1 MKKILTVLL
10 VLGVIFCGTGC
21 TRKVDAENPTA
32 IRTYSSDDYSY
43 ELVQVLEQLEEMKE
57 ESDDI
62 VTVNYTINQYEENYE
77 IVVVLEIKDHEFKM
91 ITDVTDL
98 TTLVE
103 NDLVIEDWKFYFDE
117 TELPYTAFEEVLNHY
132 YYEY

>member
-32 IRTYSSDDYSY
+32 IRTYSSDDYS
-43 ELVQVLEQLEEMKE
+43 LEIIQILEELEEMKE
-57 ESDDI
+57 ASDDI
-62 VTVNYTINQYEENYE
+62 VTVKYTINQYEDSYE

-91 ITDVTDL
+91 ISDITDL
-98 TTLVE
+98 STLVGY
-103 NDLVIEDWKFYFDE
+103 DLVIDDWTFYFDG
-117 TELPYTAFEEVLNHY
+117 TELPYSAFEETVNHY
-132 YYEY
+132 YYE

>member
-21 TRKVDAENPTA
+21 TRKVDAENLTA

-62 VTVNYTINQYEENYE
+62 VTVKYTINQYEDSYE

-91 ITDVTDL
+91 ISDITDL
-98 TTLVE
+98 STLVGY
-103 NDLVIEDWKFYFDE
+103 DLVIDDWTFYFDG
-117 TELPYTAFEEVLNHY
+117 TELPYSAFEETVNHY
-132 YYEY
+132 YYE

>member
-32 IRTYSSDDYSY
+32 IRTYSSDDYS
-43 ELVQVLEQLEEMKE
+43 LEIIQILEELEEMKE

-62 VTVNYTINQYEENYE
+62 VTVKYTINQYEDSYE

-91 ITDVTDL
+91 ISDITDL
-98 TTLVE
+98 STLVGY
-103 NDLVIEDWKFYFDE
+103 DLVIDDWTFYFDG
-117 TELPYTAFEEVLNHY
+117 TELPYSAFEETVNHY
-132 YYEY
+132 YYE